1 MTSGREGKLFVLRQK
16 VARFAEREI
25 ASRTDLHSAQEFPYE
40 IWHRIGEEGLLGL
53 NLPLLYGGLG
63 YRQPLVTVAGET
75 LVERGHNMGLGLSWL
90 IHILVSRFLIMRFG
104 GKAQREEY
112 LHRLSTGKITAAF
125 AISEPE
131 AGTHPKYLKTSAS
144 RRGDFY
150 ALDGEKVSI
159 TNGPIADLFVV
170 IAITGVD
177 AGRNRFSAFLV
188 PRDTPGLS
196 LTSGKFLDCLRPSPH
211 CGIRLENCLIPA
223 SAILGAKGAAYEK
236 MVKPFRIL
244 EDIYLMGVVV
254 GGMERQMEL
263 ALNAIRKQGVKLS
276 DEIKGRLGGLR
287 SLLDSLKMLAHKA
300 ARFSVTV
307 VLRPELLSFSL
318 SFRNLSDH
326 FQMLFEQLLS
336 EAGIEKDS
344 SLRHLTSD
352 LVRTNGIASRATL
365 ANQRKLGESLL

>member
-1 MTSGREGKLFVLRQK
+1 
-16 VARFAEREI
+16 
-25 ASRTDLHSAQEFPYE
+25 
-40 IWHRIGEEGLLGL
+40 
-53 NLPLLYGGLG
+53 
-63 YRQPLVTVAGET
+63 
-75 LVERGHNMGLGLSWL
+75 
-90 IHILVSRFLIMRFG
+90 MRFG
-104 GKAQREEY
+104 SKAQREEH

-131 AGTHPKYLKTSAS
+131 AGTHPKRLKTSAS

-150 ALDGEKVSI
+150 VLDGEKDCI

-177 AGRNRFSAFLV
+177 AGRNRFSAFLA

-196 LTSGKFLDCLRPSPH
+196 LTSGKRLDFLRPSPH
-211 CGIRLENCLIPA
+211 CGMRLEHCLVPA
-223 SAILGAKGAAYEK
+223 SAMLGANGAAYEK

-263 ALNAIRKQGVKLS
+263 ALNAIRKQDVNVS
-276 DEIKGRLGGLR
+276 DEIKGCLGGLR
-287 SLLDSLKMLAHKA
+287 SLLDSLKMLAYKA
-300 ARFSVTV
+300 ARFSANDI
-307 VLRPELLSFSL
+307 LRPELLSFGL

-336 EAGIEKDS
+336 EARIERDS

-352 LVRTNGIASRATL
+352 LVRTNGIARRATL

>member
-1 MTSGREGKLFVLRQK
+1 MTSGREGKLFALRQK

-40 IWHRIGEEGLLGL
+40 IWRRIGEEGLLGL
-53 NLPLLYGGLG
+53 NLPVSYGGMG
-63 YRQPLVTVAGET
+63 YKQPLVTAVGET
-75 LVERGHNMGLGLSWL
+75 LVQRGHNVGLGLSWL

-104 GKAQREEY
+104 RKAQREKY
-112 LHRLSTGKITAAF
+112 LNRLSMGKITAAF
-125 AISEPE
+125 AVSEPE
-131 AGTHPKYLKTSAS
+131 AGTHPKHLKTSAS

-150 ALDGEKVSI
+150 ALHGEKHFI

-177 AGRNRFSAFLV
+177 AGKNRFSAFLV
-188 PRDTPGLS
+188 PSDTSGLS
-196 LTSGKFLDCLRPSPH
+196 LTSGKCLDFLRPSPH
-211 CGIRLENCLIPA
+211 CGIRLEHCLIPE

-263 ALNAIRKQGVKLS
+263 ALNAIRKQGINLS
-276 DEIKGRLGGLR
+276 DETKSHLGGLR
-287 SLLDSLKMLAHKA
+287 SLLDSLKMLACKA
-300 ARFSVTV
+300 ARFSVTDV
-307 VLRPELLSFSL
+307 PRPELLSFSL
-318 SFRNLSDH
+318 SFRNLSDY

-336 EAGIEKDS
+336 VAGIERDS

-352 LVRTNGIASRATL
+352 LVGTNGIARRATL